1 MSAPVTVLA
10 PIKLAAG
17 KTEDDLLKAS
27 HLFEKNFASG
37 QPGILRREL
46 VKKGEGEYIDIVQ
59 FRSSQDM
66 EEVIAKEQES
76 EACHAFFAVMDIDME
91 EADDSQIEV
100 YQSLATYD

>member
-1 MSAPVTVLA
+1 MSTPVTVLA
-10 PIKLAAG
+10 PIKLGAG

-27 HLFEKNFASG
+27 HLFEKDFASA

-66 EEVIAKEQES
+66 EDVIAKEKES
-76 EACHAFFAVMDIDME
+76 EACHAFFAVMDME
-91 EADDSQIEV
+91 EADDSQIQV